1 MKTMVKTAFILL
13 TLSLSI
19 QSCLSGNK
27 KNDKEGL
34 NWSSGDISFVQ
45 EYPAKSDFNLALTT
59 PGGSIDVE
67 GYDGRTAIVNFIVNK
82 NGRVLSMT
90 LDELKKKAE
99 VEIKS
104 NEGMLSITIKRI
116 KPYNLNV
123 GFRVKVPVNTKCR
136 LLTSGGSIRLKS
148 LTGNQDFKTSGGSLS
163 MDGLKGNLTG
173 KTSGGSIHMNDLQ
186 GQIDMMTSGGSIH
199 GKNLTGNLV
208 AKSSGGSISLDSM
221 RGFADVATSGGR
233 INLTNMSGGV
243 SAGTSGGSIHA
254 DILKLTDRLRLT
266 TSGGNIDCT
275 MSGNSGMNLDL
286 SGNRVNIN
294 LVNFTGKS
302 KKDFVSGQMNG
313 GGIPVVMS
321 TSGGLVSVNLR

>member
-13 TLSLSI
+13 TLSLSF
-19 QSCLSGNK
+19 QSCLLGNK
-27 KNDKEGL
+27 KNDKESL
-34 NWSSGDISFVQ
+34 NWSSGKISFVQ
-45 EYPAKSDFNLALTT
+45 EYPAQSDFNLALTT

-67 GYDGRTAIVNFIVNK
+67 GYDGQKAIVNFIVNK
-82 NGRVLSMT
+82 NGRLINMT
-90 LDELKKKAE
+90 LEELKKKAE

-123 GFRVKVPVNTKCR
+123 GFRAKVPVSTKCR

-163 MDGLKGNLTG
+163 MDRLKGNLTG
-173 KTSGGSIHMNDLQ
+173 QTSGGSISMNDLQ
-186 GQIDMMTSGGSIH
+186 GQIDVLTSGGSIH
-199 GKNLTGNLV
+199 GENLTGNLL

-221 RGFADVATSGGR
+221 HGFADVSTSGGS
-233 INLTNMSGGV
+233 INLSNMSGGV
-243 SAGTSGGSIHA
+243 SAGTGGGSIHA
-254 DILKLTDRLRLT
+254 DILKLANRLRLT
-266 TSGGNIDCT
+266 TSGGSIDCT
-275 MSGNSGMNLDL
+275 MPGNSKMNLDL
-286 SGNRVNIN
+286 TGNRVNIN
-294 LVNFTGKS
+294 LVNFTGTS

-321 TSGGLVSVNLR
+321 TSGGFVSVKFR